1 MSIGGVRATL
11 PLLFKNKIYMM
22 GLILILAIVLVILI
36 ALLAAALLIPADISL
51 RPFKEGPVAQL
62 CVSFRLLKGVS
73 SGRLDVSTAKRGFQ
87 LRVMGVTILRKD
99 LKKTDSAKKKKKK
112 KPTDCKK
119 LVWNANE
126 LYDAGKELV
135 GTLTKNA
142 SVKRLR
148 GKVKVGL
155 SDPAHTGMLV
165 GFLYA
170 GSGIAK
176 AVLPESELEIE
187 IEPSF
192 DKERMDADIKTELR
206 LPLFKVVIPL
216 IRFFR
221 RVRNSL

>member
-1 MSIGGVRATL
+1 M
-11 PLLFKNKIYMM
+11 N
-22 GLILILAIVLVILI
+22 LILILAIVLVII
-36 ALLAAALLIPADISL
+36 VALLAAALLIPADISL
-51 RPFKEGPVAQL
+51 RPFKEGPLAQL
-62 CVSFRLLKGVS
+62 CVSFRLLKGIA
-73 SGRLDVSTAKRGFQ
+73 SGRLDVSSAKRKFR
-87 LRVMGVTILRKD
+87 LRVLGVTILTKD
-99 LKKTDSAKKKKKK
+99 LKKKEEKEKKKK
-112 KPTDCKK
+112 KPTDWKK

-126 LYDAGKELV
+126 LYDAGMELV
-135 GTLTKNA
+135 GVLTKNT
-142 SVKRLR
+142 SIKRLR

-155 SDPAHTGMLV
+155 SDPAQTGMLI

-192 DKERMDADIKTELR
+192 DKERMDADIETELR

-221 RVRNSL
+221 RVRTI

>member
-1 MSIGGVRATL
+1 MD
-11 PLLFKNKIYMM
+11 
-22 GLILILAIVLVILI
+22 LILILAIVLVILV

-51 RPFKEGPVAQL
+51 RPFKEGSLAQL
-62 CVSFRLLKGVS
+62 CVSFRLLKGIS
-73 SGRLDVSTAKRGFQ
+73 SGRLDVSTSKREFQ
-87 LRVMGVTILRKD
+87 LRVMGVTILTKD
-99 LKKTDSAKKKKKK
+99 LKKKEEDEDKRKKKKKK
-112 KPTDCKK
+112 KPTDWKK
-119 LVWNANE
+119 LVWNAKE

-135 GTLTKNA
+135 AALTKNT

-187 IEPSF
+187 PSF
-192 DKERMDADIKTELR
+192 DKERMDADIETELR
-206 LPLFKVVIPL
+206 LPLFKVLIPL

-221 RVRNSL
+221 RVRAI

>member
-22 GLILILAIVLVILI
+22 DLILILAIVLVILI

-112 KPTDCKK
+112 KPTDWKK

-126 LYDAGKELV
+126 LYDAGMDLV
-135 GTLTKNA
+135 GALTKNT

>member
-1 MSIGGVRATL
+1 
-11 PLLFKNKIYMM
+11 MM
-22 GLILILAIVLVILI
+22 DLILILAIVLVILV

-73 SGRLDVSTAKRGFQ
+73 SGRLDVSTAKREFQ
-87 LRVMGVTILRKD
+87 LRVLGVTILRKD
-99 LKKTDSAKKKKKK
+99 LKKTDSAKKEKKKK
-112 KPTDCKK
+112 KPTDWKK
-119 LVWNANE
+119 LVWHANE
-126 LYDAGKELV
+126 LYDAGMDLV
-135 GTLTKNA
+135 GALTKNT
-142 SVKRLR
+142 SVNRLR

-187 IEPSF
+187 PSF
-192 DKERMDADIKTELR
+192 DKERMDADIETELR
-206 LPLFKVVIPL
+206 LPPFKVVIPL

-221 RVRNSL
+221 RIRNSQ

>member
-1 MSIGGVRATL
+1 MD
-11 PLLFKNKIYMM
+11 
-22 GLILILAIVLVILI
+22 LILILAIVLVII
-36 ALLAAALLIPADISL
+36 VALLAAALLIPADISL
-51 RPFKEGPVAQL
+51 RPFKEGSLAQV

-73 SGRLDVSTAKRGFQ
+73 SGRVDVSTSKREFQ
-87 LRVMGVTILRKD
+87 LRVLGVTILRKD
-99 LKKTDSAKKKKKK
+99 LKKKEEDEEKKKKKKKKK
-112 KPTDCKK
+112 KPTDWKK
-119 LVWNANE
+119 LVWNAKE

-135 GTLTKNA
+135 GALTKNT

-170 GSGIAK
+170 GSGIAE

-192 DKERMDADIKTELR
+192 DKERVDADIETELR

-221 RVRNSL
+221 RVRAI

>member
-1 MSIGGVRATL
+1 MD
-11 PLLFKNKIYMM
+11 
-22 GLILILAIVLVILI
+22 LILILAIVLVII
-36 ALLAAALLIPADISL
+36 VALLAAALLIPADISL
-51 RPFKEGPVAQL
+51 RPFKEGSLAQV

-73 SGRLDVSTAKRGFQ
+73 SGRVDVSTSKREFQ
-87 LRVMGVTILRKD
+87 LRVLGVTILRKD
-99 LKKTDSAKKKKKK
+99 LKKKEEDEEKKKKKK
-112 KPTDCKK
+112 KPTDWKK
-119 LVWNANE
+119 LVWDAKE

-135 GTLTKNA
+135 GALTKNT

-155 SDPAHTGMLV
+155 SDPAHTGMLI

-170 GSGIAK
+170 GSGIVK

-187 IEPSF
+187 PSF
-192 DKERMDADIKTELR
+192 DKQRMDADIETELR

-221 RVRNSL
+221 RVRNSQ

>member
-1 MSIGGVRATL
+1 
-11 PLLFKNKIYMM
+11 MM
-22 GLILILAIVLVILI
+22 DLILILAIVLVILV

-51 RPFKEGPVAQL
+51 RPFKEGPLAQL
-62 CVSFRLLKGVS
+62 CVSFRLLKGIS
-73 SGRLDVSTAKRGFQ
+73 SGRLDVSTAKQEFR
-87 LRVMGVTILRKD
+87 LRVLGVTILRKD

-112 KPTDCKK
+112 KKPTDWKK

-126 LYDAGKELV
+126 LYDAGKDLL
-135 GTLTKNA
+135 GALTKNT

-192 DKERMDADIKTELR
+192 DKERMDADIETELR
-206 LPLFKVVIPL
+206 LPPFKVVIPL

-221 RVRNSL
+221 RVRNSQ

>member
-1 MSIGGVRATL
+1 
-11 PLLFKNKIYMM
+11 MM
-22 GLILILAIVLVILI
+22 DLILILAIVLVII
-36 ALLAAALLIPADISL
+36 VALLAAALLIPADISL
-51 RPFKEGPVAQL
+51 RPFKEGPLAQL
-62 CVSFRLLKGVS
+62 CVSFRLLKGIS
-73 SGRLDVSTAKRGFQ
+73 SGRVDVSTSKREFR
-87 LRVMGVTILRKD
+87 LRVLGVTILRKD
-99 LKKTDSAKKKKKK
+99 LKKTDSAKKEKKKK
-112 KPTDCKK
+112 KPTDWNK

-126 LYDAGKELV
+126 LYDAGKDLL
-135 GTLTKNA
+135 GALTKNT

-192 DKERMDADIKTELR
+192 DKERMDADIETELR

-221 RVRNSL
+221 RVRAI

>member
-1 MSIGGVRATL
+1 MD
-11 PLLFKNKIYMM
+11 
-22 GLILILAIVLVILI
+22 LILILAIVLVILV

-51 RPFKEGPVAQL
+51 RPFKEGPLAQL
-62 CVSFRLLKGVS
+62 CVSFRLLKGIS
-73 SGRLDVSTAKRGFQ
+73 SGRLDVSTAKQEFR
-87 LRVMGVTILRKD
+87 LRVLGVTILTKD
-99 LKKTDSAKKKKKK
+99 LKKTDSAKKEKKKK
-112 KPTDCKK
+112 EEKEKPTDWKE
-119 LVWNANE
+119 LVWHANE

-135 GTLTKNA
+135 AALTKNT

-170 GSGIAK
+170 GRGIAK

-192 DKERMDADIKTELR
+192 DKERMDADIETELR

-221 RVRNSL
+221 RVRNSQ

>member
-1 MSIGGVRATL
+1 
-11 PLLFKNKIYMM
+11 MM
-22 GLILILAIVLVILI
+22 DLILILAIVLVII
-36 ALLAAALLIPADISL
+36 VALLAAALLIPADISL
-51 RPFKEGPVAQL
+51 RPFKEGPLAQL
-62 CVSFRLLKGVS
+62 CVSFRLLKGIS
-73 SGRLDVSTAKRGFQ
+73 SGRLDVSTAKQEFR
-87 LRVMGVTILRKD
+87 LRVLGVTILRKD

-112 KPTDCKK
+112 KKKPPDWKK

-126 LYDAGKELV
+126 LYDAGKDLL
-135 GTLTKNA
+135 GALTKNT

-192 DKERMDADIKTELR
+192 DKERMDADIETELR

-221 RVRNSL
+221 RVRAI

>member
-1 MSIGGVRATL
+1 MD
-11 PLLFKNKIYMM
+11 
-22 GLILILAIVLVILI
+22 LILILAIVLVILV

-51 RPFKEGPVAQL
+51 RPFKEGPLAQL
-62 CVSFRLLKGVS
+62 CVSFRLLKGIS
-73 SGRLDVSTAKRGFQ
+73 SGRVDVSTSKREFQ
-87 LRVMGVTILRKD
+87 LRVLGVTILRKD
-99 LKKTDSAKKKKKK
+99 LKKKEEDEEKKKKKKREKKK
-112 KPTDCKK
+112 KPTDWKK
-119 LVWNANE
+119 LVWNADE
-126 LYDAGKELV
+126 LYDAGRELV
-135 GTLTKNA
+135 GALTKNT
-142 SVKRLR
+142 SITRLR

-192 DKERMDADIKTELR
+192 DKERMDADIETELR

-221 RVRNSL
+221 RVRAI

>member
-1 MSIGGVRATL
+1 MD
-11 PLLFKNKIYMM
+11 
-22 GLILILAIVLVILI
+22 LILLLAIVLVILV

-51 RPFKEGPVAQL
+51 RPFKEGSLAQL
-62 CVSFRLLKGVS
+62 CVSFRFLKGIA
-73 SGRLDVSTAKRGFQ
+73 SGRVDISTSKREFR
-87 LRVMGVTILRKD
+87 LRVLGVTILRKD
-99 LKKTDSAKKKKKK
+99 LKKTDSAKKEKKK
-112 KPTDCKK
+112 KPTDWKK
-119 LVWNANE
+119 LVWHANE

-135 GTLTKNA
+135 AALTKNT

-148 GKVKVGL
+148 GKVKLGL

-165 GFLYA
+165 GFIYA

-187 IEPSF
+187 PSF
-192 DKERMDADIKTELR
+192 DKERMDADIETELR

-221 RVRNSL
+221 RVRNSQ